1 MTIEDQVFAIHMKD
15 HWTEEDIRF
24 LNAHSEVSIYPKM
37 DPKAKEELNRRAQEK
52 YEAKLRQEEAARERL
67 EEYRAKR
74 KKMLAEG
81 LA

>member
-1 MTIEDQVFAIHMKD
+1 MTIEEQVFAIHMKD
-15 HWTEEDIRF
+15 HWTAEDVQF
-24 LNAHSEVSIYPKM
+24 LNAHQDVSIYPKM
-37 DPKAKEELNRRAQEK
+37 DPKAKEEYDRNVQKK
-52 YEAKLRQEEAARERL
+52 YEAELKRREEGRKRL